1 MNNQTLIILGIVV
14 AIVVSVS
21 SGVFYVVRED
31 EQVVIT
37 QFGKPI
43 GQTET
48 TAGLK
53 VKGPF
58 IQKIDRF
65 DKRILEWDG
74 LANEIP
80 TKDKNPIVVDFAT
93 SVFPESKIS
102 CLLYTSDAADE

>member
-53 VKGPF
+53 LKF
-58 IQKIDRF
+58 HLF
-65 DKRILEWDG
+65 KRSTDL
-74 LANEIP
+74 
-80 TKDKNPIVVDFAT
+80 
-93 SVFPESKIS
+93 IS
-102 CLLYTSDAADE
+102 EF